1 MEPII
6 GYWLD
11 PAIGGLPRTP
21 KLGVR
26 LEGRSE
32 LRPNSSTK
40 RLSLLWRPTLVI
52 CHLRELSFHSSFQ
65 VCPDQPG
72 VLSGLLG
79 GDRWFVG
86 RERVLSHIATGGGFS
101 GRARASRPSFLSRYS
116 NGRTVFRSRVSRVE
130 SCRRKG

>member
-40 RLSLLWRPTLVI
+40 RCPYCGGQLSLFATYENSAFIHLSKFALISLEFCPACSAETMVRRAGTGSFPYCDGRGIQWQSPRFPTQF
-52 CHLRELSFHSSFQ
+52 SFTLLQRANRFPKPSFAS
-65 VCPDQPG
+65 G
-72 VLSGLLG
+72 VLS
-79 GDRWFVG
+79 
-86 RERVLSHIATGGGFS
+86 S
-101 GRARASRPSFLSRYS
+101 
-116 NGRTVFRSRVSRVE
+116 
-130 SCRRKG
+130 